1 MIPAV
6 LERWA
11 GPIEKALDRVLPPL
25 EREPRILH
33 EAMRYSVLAGG
44 KRLRPTLALE
54 AYEACGGREWEAVLP
69 AAAALE
75 LFHTYSLIHDDLPA
89 MDDDSLR
96 RGRATSH
103 VVFGEAMAILA
114 GDALQTLGAYLLAT
128 EPAGSGWTARRNRAL
143 RDVLFALGSEGMAGG
158 QALDLAHSGKDRPAT
173 RTELVK
179 IHTLK
184 TGRFLEACLLAGA
197 SWAGADSAKRKALLR
212 YGQSVGLA
220 FQVVDDILDV
230 TRSPEEL
237 GKTPG
242 KDEAQKKATF
252 PSVMGLRA
260 SKKEAE
266 RLLSDALRAVADL
279 GPACQNLRELAHYVV
294 NRGR

>member
-1 MIPAV
+1 VIPAA

-11 GPIEKALDRVLPPL
+11 EPIERTLDRVLPPL
-25 EREPRILH
+25 EREPRLLH

-44 KRLRPTLALE
+44 KRLRPVLALE
-54 AYEACGGREWEAVLP
+54 AYAACGGEEAQAVLP

-96 RGRATSH
+96 RGRPTSH

-114 GDALQTLGAYLLAT
+114 GDALQTLGAYLLVT
-128 EPAGSGWTARRNRAL
+128 EPAGSRWTARRNRAS
-143 RDVLFALGSEGMAGG
+143 REVLFALGSEGMAGG
-158 QALDLAHSGKDRPAT
+158 QALDLAHTGKRRPTT
-173 RTELVK
+173 REDLIK
-179 IHTLK
+179 IHSLK

-197 SWAGADSAKRKALLR
+197 CWAGAGPAKRRALSR

-242 KDEAQKKATF
+242 KDEAQDKATF
-252 PSVMGLRA
+252 PSLMGLQA
-260 SKKEAE
+260 SRKEAE

-279 GPACQNLRELAHYVV
+279 GPACQNLRELAHYIV

>member
-1 MIPAV
+1 MTPAV

-11 GPIEKALDRVLPPL
+11 GPVEDALDRLLPPA
-25 EREPRILH
+25 EREPRLLH

-44 KRLRPTLALE
+44 KRLRPILALE
-54 AYEACGGREWEAVLP
+54 AYEACGGKAWEAVLP

-75 LFHTYSLIHDDLPA
+75 LLHTYSLIHDDLPA
-89 MDDDSLR
+89 MDDDTLR
-96 RGRATSH
+96 RGRPTNH

-114 GDALQTLGAYLLAT
+114 GDALQTLGACILLT
-128 EPAGSGWTARRNRAL
+128 EPSGSRWMARRFRAS
-143 RDVLFALGSEGMAGG
+143 REVFFALGSEGMAGG
-158 QALDLAHSGKDRPAT
+158 QALDLAHTGKDRPTT
-173 RTELVK
+173 REELVR

-197 SWAGADSAKRKALLR
+197 SWAGADSAKRKALKD
-212 YGQSVGLA
+212 YGRSLGLA

-230 TRSPEEL
+230 TRTPEEL

-242 KDEAQKKATF
+242 KDEAQDKATF
-252 PSVMGLRA
+252 PSLLGIQA
-260 SKKEAE
+260 SRKEAE
-266 RLLSDALRAVADL
+266 RLLSDALRAVAAL
-279 GPACQNLRELAHYVV
+279 GPSCQNLRELAHYVV